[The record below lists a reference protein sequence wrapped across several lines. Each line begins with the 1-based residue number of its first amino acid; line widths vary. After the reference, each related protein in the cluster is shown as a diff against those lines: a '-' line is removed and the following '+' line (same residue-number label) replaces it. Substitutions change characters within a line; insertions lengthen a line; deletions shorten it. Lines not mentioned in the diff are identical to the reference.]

1 MIKPRF
7 ASWLVV
13 AAGLMGPI
21 GCLQAATGG
30 AIPVQVHIPDMAQKG
45 WEYRVALSSADSAPA
60 GSHLT
65 ELSWRYE
72 LTAKGI
78 LPEAWLCVPSE
89 CVALNMAQGS
99 TAAFAGL
106 PSSTPLSLHF
116 VLPGK
121 GMLKR
126 PVRGGVAQVFVNYR
140 LQD

>member
-13 AAGLMGPI
+13 AAGLMGSM
-21 GCLQAATGG
+21 GGLQAATGG
-30 AIPVQVHIPDMAQKG
+30 AIPVQVNIPDMNQKG

-72 LTAKGI
+72 LTANGV
-78 LPEAWLCVPSE
+78 LPEAWLCAPSE
-89 CVALNMAQGS
+89 CVALKMAQGS
-99 TAAFAGL
+99 TAAFKGM
-106 PSSTPLSLHF
+106 PISTPLSLHF
-116 VLPGK
+116 VVPGK

-126 PVRGGVAQVFVNYR
+126 PVQGGVAQIFVNYQR
-140 LQD
+140 